1 MCSSARDR
9 EVREKTQSGVGMRVG
24 IHTGAVLGGVLG
36 LVRWQFDILGKEVT
50 LANHMESSGLPGYVL
65 APYTGYGSNIRPDM
79 GSRLATSLR
88 RHIGQPNCVPKI
100 YMSGSSLKLT

>member
-1 MCSSARDR
+1 MCSSVRSR

-65 APYTGYGSNIRPDM
+65 ASYSHRGM
-79 GSRLATSLR
+79 GLTFVQTWGISWRNLR
-88 RHIGQPNCVPKI
+88 ENTWANLILC
-100 YMSGSSLKLT
+100 L